1 MEILMKQLFYLFV
14 LLPLRP
20 GAMTPVPERGV
31 QGSTGTSRFLS
42 SCSAPDT
49 DPPFLR
55 QSYILPSGFL
65 RRAWILGWVP
75 STVYRL
81 PCTLQHWLNVNMFSL
96 SVGSSTRRRTKVSAV
111 IQNLINIKPQKHT
124 PGLDAFPSHP
134 CPLDRG
140 AILAGV
146 EEAALLSSPSG
157 MCLVPTFQVGFSY
170 CYFLITCILRMMLSF
185 EFLKKWIGKTFYYTA
200 IKGKCCF

>member
-1 MEILMKQLFYLFV
+1 MSYGDFNETALLFICVAASKAWGHDTSPWEGSPGHNRDITLSVQL
-14 LLPLRP
+14 
-20 GAMTPVPERGV
+20 
-31 QGSTGTSRFLS
+31 LS
-42 SCSAPDT
+42 SWHWPA
-49 DPPFLR
+49 
-55 QSYILPSGFL
+55 ILASILYPSLWFSQAHLNPG
-65 RRAWILGWVP
+65 V

-81 PCTLQHWLNVNMFSL
+81 PCTLQHWLNVNTFSL

-185 EFLKKWIGKTFYYTA
+185 GFLKNE
-200 IKGKCCF
+200 